1 MEQKLF
7 IVRAYGSNEEI
18 GTPEELQKLFDEGWQ
33 IKQISA
39 FGYYVN
45 GAQQRCVLLLERNK

>member
-18 GTPEELQKLFDEGWQ
+18 KIPEDLQKLFDEGWQ

-39 FGYYVN
+39 F
-45 GAQQRCVLLLERNK
+45 AASLQHCVLLLERNK